1 MFVCNLK
8 INKKK
13 FVFLFTSLMLVL
25 VVLLMI
31 LAFNKIFV
39 NTPQDAIAET
49 NVLNITSD
57 NYTNFLKDCHED
69 IDKYVGTTVQITGYV
84 YRMPDFTENQ
94 FVIARTML
102 INSNNKAVV
111 VGLLAESDKIKNF
124 NNSTWVTCTGTIKK
138 GNYNG
143 DMPLLEI
150 LSIQNSEIP
159 EDEFVYSPNVS
170 SNVLASFK

>member
-13 FVFLFTSLMLVL
+13 FVFLFTSLILIL
-25 VVLLMI
+25 AILLMF
-31 LAFNKIFV
+31 LAFNKIFF
-39 NTPQDAIAET
+39 NIPQSAISESNILT
-49 NVLNITSD
+49 ITSD
-57 NYTNFLKDCHED
+57 NYTGFLKDCHES
-69 IDKYVGTTVQITGYV
+69 IDKYIGETIQITGYV
-84 YRMPDFTENQ
+84 YRMPDFNENQ

-111 VGLLAESDKIKNF
+111 VGLLSESNKIENF

-143 DMPLLEI
+143 DMPVLEVI
-150 LSIQNSEIP
+150 SIQASEIP